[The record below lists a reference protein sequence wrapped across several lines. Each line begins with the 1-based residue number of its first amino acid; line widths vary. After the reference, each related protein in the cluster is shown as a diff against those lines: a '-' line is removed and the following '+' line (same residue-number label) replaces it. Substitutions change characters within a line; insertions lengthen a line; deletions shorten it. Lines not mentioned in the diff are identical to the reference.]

1 MPVTPHDNYICY
13 FYIPLRLFKHP
24 AFNLH
29 IRRRDASR
37 GTRLRLL
44 PVHDTP
50 EVDSG
55 EQEALTLKLCKNGL
69 HYRRFTW
76 SQNVLLALT
85 GEQVAGDMTC
95 PRTGLYHQSQR
106 RP

>member
-1 MPVTPHDNYICY
+1 MPFMYRDMGASYDYRLAFDDY
-13 FYIPLRLFKHP
+13 FNTVLSN
-24 AFNLH
+24 AC
-29 IRRRDASR
+29 R

-55 EQEALTLKLCKNGL
+55 EQEALTLKLCENGL
-69 HYRRFTW
+69 HYRMCTW
-76 SQNVLLALT
+76 SQNAILALT
-85 GEQVAGDMTC
+85 GEQVAGYMTC